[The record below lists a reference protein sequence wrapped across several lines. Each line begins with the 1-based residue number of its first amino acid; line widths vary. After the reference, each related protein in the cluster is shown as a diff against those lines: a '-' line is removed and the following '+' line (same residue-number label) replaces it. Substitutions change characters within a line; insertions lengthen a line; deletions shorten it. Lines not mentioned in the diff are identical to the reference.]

1 MPNLVTRPQG
11 QSTGNLAI
19 EVEPGRVLRHD
30 VHVRVFQVAE
40 SAVHGRGLVAT
51 TDIEPG
57 ATIAVWPLLL
67 FPGDDPVWGS
77 GSLIEH
83 YVFELDDGYA
93 LILGEGSLLNHH
105 RGHPNCEVDLGDDT
119 ATVTAVRAIA
129 SGEELTIDYA
139 AGDPD
144 RDFGF

>member
-1 MPNLVTRPQG
+1 M
-11 QSTGNLAI
+11 
-19 EVEPGRVLRHD
+19 EVEHDRVLRHD
-30 VHVRVFQVAE
+30 VQVSVFEVAE
-40 SAVHGRGLVAT
+40 SVVHGRGLVAT

-105 RGHPNCEVDLGDDT
+105 RGNPNCVVDLGDDT

-139 AGDPD
+139 AGDPE